1 MDRGA
6 LQQEYLKRRKLNT
19 FQERR
24 KEGRTAYTKAS
35 RTAIIVGSLGLIFNI
50 MAIVL
55 PNWRS
60 SWVGLIGYGT
70 RRNWGLLYVQGH
82 QTTFHHTMYDNN
94 CKWYGHLM
102 LGNSCLSPICR
113 WYLLKCNSYFEL
125 CLYSYSAALGIII
138 GTIVQTLCLYWTV
151 LLTTRTLRWA
161 ANWWPVAAMLNIAG
175 TVFWIIMTEGIF
187 EELNEESWYPVP
199 PPGLSFVLA
208 CASAVLQ
215 LVNAF
220 LGYTLHYMWP
230 EVDPDNPDQFDS
242 GTDSEDEDAEEL
254 DPDEKQGGYWGY
266 DGYGGYGG
274 GDAAADGGIS
284 AQSPSASPE
293 RQWYYKDSYG
303 QVQGPF
309 PTSKMQEWVGAG
321 HLGAQIEARAID
333 ETDFSPIG
341 DGSRIV

>member
-1 MDRGA
+1 
-6 LQQEYLKRRKLNT
+6 
-19 FQERR
+19 
-24 KEGRTAYTKAS
+24 
-35 RTAIIVGSLGLIFNI
+35 
-50 MAIVL
+50 
-55 PNWRS
+55 
-60 SWVGLIGYGT
+60 
-70 RRNWGLLYVQGH
+70 
-82 QTTFHHTMYDNN
+82 
-94 CKWYGHLM
+94 M

-138 GTIVQTLCLYWTV
+138 GTIVQALCLYWTV

-187 EELNEESWYPVP
+187 EELNEEAWYPVP

>member
-6 LQQEYLKRRKLNT
+6 LQQEYLRRRKLNT

-60 SWVGLIGYGT
+60 SWVALIGYGT
-70 RRNWGLLYVQGH
+70 RRNWGLLYVQGR

-151 LLTTRTLRWA
+151 ALTTRTLRWA

-187 EELNEESWYPVP
+187 EDLNEESWYPVP
-199 PPGLSFVLA
+199 PPGLSFILA

-215 LVNAF
+215 MVNAF

-242 GTDSEDEDAEEL
+242 GTDSEDEDAEEN
-254 DPDEKQGGYWGY
+254 G
-266 DGYGGYGG
+266 
-274 GDAAADGGIS
+274 
-284 AQSPSASPE
+284 
-293 RQWYYKDSYG
+293 
-303 QVQGPF
+303 
-309 PTSKMQEWVGAG
+309 
-321 HLGAQIEARAID
+321 
-333 ETDFSPIG
+333 
-341 DGSRIV
+341 